1 MLFMHADPFLLA
13 IQSNGHQCLAHL
25 AWVANHW
32 KLTQMPT
39 AQQIGLE
46 KQAHSSINIP
56 RPHMTALL
64 PQGWCQRGNCTDPED
79 GKLSS
84 NVLAVGDRWASY
96 ASHVLKNIGLTPI
109 SCEGGMHGLFAS
121 DVMCSIGCITVW
133 MLHGIMGIG
142 PYGHTWNSCRAVPCH
157 APSCIQEKDLAMQM
171 FLSSKKGHASTSLHS
186 IVTFL
191 KHLPNCPPIFCVLR
205 VWAELLQTQV
215 LHHWCHLIG
224 PQIFKS
230 DKVDESICGFIC
242 HMSHRVRSGKSHLNI
257 KSYNS

>member
-64 PQGWCQRGNCTDPED
+64 PQGWCQRGNCTDPKD

-133 MLHGIMGIG
+133 MLHGIMGID
-142 PYGHTWNSCRAVPCH
+142 PYGH
-157 APSCIQEKDLAMQM
+157 M
-171 FLSSKKGHASTSLHS
+171 
-186 IVTFL
+186 
-191 KHLPNCPPIFCVLR
+191 
-205 VWAELLQTQV
+205 
-215 LHHWCHLIG
+215 
-224 PQIFKS
+224 
-230 DKVDESICGFIC
+230 
-242 HMSHRVRSGKSHLNI
+242 
-257 KSYNS
+257 